1 MASIKQLKRDLNN
14 AIGEVIEGT
23 MIHQMVNSKEGSSK
37 TDELID
43 DSIAAFDEL
52 ISKINNKEV
61 EDRKKHLKEVNQE
74 IDKKLGDL
82 VERLNSL

>member
-23 MIHQMVNSKEGSSK
+23 MIHQMVNSKEDSSK

-61 EDRKKHLKEVNQE
+61 ENRKKHLKKVNQD
-74 IDKKLGDL
+74 IDQKLGDL

>member
-23 MIHQMVNSKEGSSK
+23 MIHQMVNSKEDASK

-43 DSIAAFDEL
+43 DSINAFDEL
-52 ISKINNKEV
+52 IAKINKKDV

-74 IDKKLGDL
+74 IDEKLGKL

>member
-23 MIHQMVNSKEGSSK
+23 MIHQMVNSKEDSSK

-52 ISKINNKEV
+52 ISKINNNEV
-61 EDRKKHLKEVNQE
+61 ENRKKHLKKVNQD
-74 IDKKLGDL
+74 IDQKLGDL

>member
-1 MASIKQLKRDLNN
+1 
-14 AIGEVIEGT
+14 
-23 MIHQMVNSKEGSSK
+23 MIHQMVNSKEDASK

-43 DSIAAFDEL
+43 DSINAFDEL
-52 ISKINNKEV
+52 IAKINKKDV

-74 IDKKLGDL
+74 IDEKLGKL

>member
-1 MASIKQLKRDLNN
+1 MASIKHLKRDLNN

-23 MIHQMVNSKEGSSK
+23 MIHQMVNSKEDSSK

-52 ISKINNKEV
+52 ISKINIKEV
-61 EDRKKHLKEVNQE
+61 EDRKKHLKKVNQD
-74 IDKKLGDL
+74 IDQKLGDL

>member
-23 MIHQMVNSKEGSSK
+23 MIHQMVNSKEDSSK

-52 ISKINNKEV
+52 ISKINIKEV
-61 EDRKKHLKEVNQE
+61 EDRKKHLKKVNQD
-74 IDKKLGDL
+74 IDQQLGDL

>member
-1 MASIKQLKRDLNN
+1 MASIKHLKRDLNN

-23 MIHQMVNSKEGSSK
+23 MIHQMVNSKEDSSK

-52 ISKINNKEV
+52 ISKINIKEV
-61 EDRKKHLKEVNQE
+61 EDRKKHLKKVNQD
-74 IDKKLGDL
+74 IDQQLGDL

>member
-23 MIHQMVNSKEGSSK
+23 MIHQMVNSKEDSSK

-52 ISKINNKEV
+52 VAKINDKKV
-61 EDRKKHLKEVNQE
+61 EDRKKHLKEVNKE
-74 IDKKLGDL
+74 IDEKLGKL
-82 VERLNSL
+82 VERLNNL

>member
-23 MIHQMVNSKEGSSK
+23 MIHQMVNSKEDSSK